1 MRKWAY
7 EIHSCFLVP
16 GSVLELPN
24 LEDGNLRIGVG
35 IDKFLSEESSDQLR
49 EESLLKLFWK
59 ARSRARDVLKVQLDD
74 FRAKRAAGLGNIFG
88 PPDPELRLC
97 DENLEKKMAVI
108 NELLVPVLETMAE
121 DLENATDRNST
132 LCAALATVL
141 HKIFNTKDTK
151 AQSIIDKIPTFVSK
165 EKKKIFGRVLRKNLN
180 INGHNFELK
189 HYDQLTYCNQTQ
201 TIIWGIGPQGYRCSN
216 CGFDV
221 HKKFVHKVEET
232 CVGPSSKKGG
242 KKKGER
248 TERLSTILP
257 IPIGKT
263 PASRPLVR
271 LALRM
276 LLPASPPLL
285 RYSRET
291 LRGGEDHESR
301 PAADP

>member
-1 MRKWAY
+1 MF
-7 EIHSCFLVP
+7 CFP
-16 GSVLELPN
+16 
-24 LEDGNLRIGVG
+24 
-35 IDKFLSEESSDQLR
+35 
-49 EESLLKLFWK
+49 
-59 ARSRARDVLKVQLDD
+59 VQLDD

-88 PPDPELRLC
+88 PPDPELKLC

-141 HKIFNTKDTK
+141 HKIFSTKDPK

-189 HYDQLTYCNQTQ
+189 HYDQLTYCNHSQGT
-201 TIIWGIGPQGYRCSN
+201 IWGIGPQGYRVSHREREKLEGKYLVMFQCSN

-232 CVGPSSKKGG
+232 CVGPTSKKGG

-248 TERLSTILP
+248 GERLSTILP
-257 IPIGKT
+257 IPIGRKLT
-263 PASRPLVR
+263 
-271 LALRM
+271 
-276 LLPASPPLL
+276 
-285 RYSRET
+285 
-291 LRGGEDHESR
+291 
-301 PAADP
+301 